1 MTFFADTTY
10 NSQSFLCFVFLLN
23 IQHKNLIEV
32 IFTLSKWFFSHDDS
46 IGIHIIMFIA
56 IHIDH
61 TGSYKWTEQHIEY
74 GVKQFGIYVVRY
86 STYFLY
92 CFYSFHNT
100 PTWKLKL
107 FTIYADNWQSKIF
120 YEKSI
125 FSNLFFK
132 TNIFRHFRLSIRI
145 VKKNRFYPPCYPLN
159 LQTPHLS

>member
-1 MTFFADTTY
+1 MIGKRGSQKKYFFRRSMTFILYFRGT
-10 NSQSFLCFVFLLN
+10 LL
-23 IQHKNLIEV
+23 
-32 IFTLSKWFFSHDDS
+32 FSHDDS

-56 IHIDH
+56 IHIYH
-61 TGSYKWTEQHIEY
+61 TCSYKWTEQHIEY
-74 GVKQFGIYVVRY
+74 GVKQFGICVVHY

-132 TNIFRHFRLSIRI
+132 TNIFMHFRLSIRI
-145 VKKNRFYPPCYPLN
+145 VKKIRFYPPCYPLN